1 MNNDWRFRFRVLN
14 LLGRL
19 REESN
24 SEEDQEYLDA
34 AMDALDFISRTGQ
47 SHDFEAY
54 RESVADRAPP
64 LVIAAFDTKESAEA
78 WLRDHPSPPTGADVL
93 IAGEYHYANCS
104 PDLERRYLLPV
115 RSLEYYLREM
125 IDAGELPAP
134 VATFD
139 TLEQARAWVDS
150 QAEPPRQ
157 VIITVAGEPHLVA
170 YHHRVDIR
178 AIYPLS
184 RAAPPGSI
192 NSTVEPE

>member
-1 MNNDWRFRFRVLN
+1 MKEDWQFHFRVLN

-19 REESN
+19 WEEST
-24 SEEDQEYLDA
+24 SEEDKEYLSA
-34 AMDALDFISRTGQ
+34 AINALDFIHATGQ
-47 SHDFEAY
+47 SRDFEAY
-54 RESVADRAPP
+54 RASVQADAPP

-78 WLRDHPSPPTGADVL
+78 WLKNHPNPPTGADVL

-104 PDLERRYLLPV
+104 PDLKRRYLLPV
-115 RSLEYYLREM
+115 RTLEHYLRAA
-125 IDAGELPAP
+125 IDDGLPPP

-150 QAEPPRQ
+150 QPEPPQQ
-157 VIITVAGEPHLVA
+157 VVITIAGEPHLVA
-170 YHHRVDIR
+170 YHYKVGLR

-192 NSTVEPE
+192 NYDVEPE